1 MHIAR
6 ACALALDG
14 HCEGDLWFLAHVG
27 AISFFFFFKLGNN
40 LLLLYFGCDILA
52 DHSCFLD
59 FCSLFDAS
67 CMLVCVC
74 VHVCAC
80 VCTEI

>member
-27 AISFFFFFKLGNN
+27 AISFFFFFQTGKQLAA
-40 LLLLYFGCDILA
+40 FILW
-52 DHSCFLD
+52 L
-59 FCSLFDAS
+59 
-67 CMLVCVC
+67 
-74 VHVCAC
+74 
-80 VCTEI
+80 